1 MSGRPPNNLKRV
13 SKRQVLE
20 VPGVGHG
27 NAPIPMGVKVGNM
40 VFSSG
45 VMGQDHETHAVPKD
59 DPQRQAELMFQHVKT
74 LVEQAGGTTDNIAH
88 MTVFLKD
95 NAYREHINREW
106 LKMFPDE
113 HDRPARHIL
122 MYELGGAMAVQCEIV
137 AVL

>member
-1 MSGRPPNNLKRV
+1 M

-45 VMGQDHETHAVPKD
+45 VMGQDPETHKLPD
-59 DPQRQAELMFQHVKT
+59 DPARQTELMFQHVKT
-74 LVEQAGGTTDNIAH
+74 LVEAAGGSTSDIAH
-88 MTVFLKD
+88 MTIFLKD
-95 NAYREHINREW
+95 NANREHINREW

-122 MYELGGAMAVQCEIV
+122 MYELAGAMAVQCEIV
-137 AVL
+137 AVLG

>member
-1 MSGRPPNNLKRV
+1 MNTV

-27 NAPIPMGVKVGNM
+27 NAPIPMGVKIGNM

-45 VMGQDHETHAVPKD
+45 VMGQDPATHQVPKD
-59 DPQRQAELMFQHVKT
+59 DPQKQSELMFKHVKT

-95 NAYREHINREW
+95 NAYREHINTEW
-106 LKMFPDE
+106 LKMFPHE
-113 HDRPARHIL
+113 HDRPARHTL
-122 MYELGGAMAVQCEIV
+122 LWNLPGDMLVQCEIV
-137 AVL
+137 AVLD

>member
-1 MSGRPPNNLKRV
+1 
-13 SKRQVLE
+13 VLE
-20 VPGVGHG
+20 VPGVGHS

-45 VMGQDHETHAVPKD
+45 VMGQDPETHQVPTD
-59 DPQRQAELMFQHVKT
+59 DPQKQAAFMFQHVRT

-106 LKMFPDE
+106 LKMFPDA
-113 HDRPARHIL
+113 HDRPARHTL
-122 MYELGGAMAVQCEIV
+122 LWDLPGQMLVQCEIV
-137 AVL
+137 AVLD